1 MATSSSG
8 GDKVT
13 RNLVIGMV
21 ALVVVVG
28 ATFSYFGSKGSTTA
42 AIPSS
47 VSKTDGYGI
56 VFNADVPNVPTIDVY
71 EDFQCP
77 VCARFEAI
85 NGITLEK
92 AIEEKKAKV
101 VYHVLSFLGTES
113 ILAANASA
121 CAADED
127 KFLAFHKAFYSNQP
141 AENAGAINAT
151 FLKALGASIG
161 ITSDKFA
168 KCVDDGGYYDWV
180 KNVGE
185 AGSKANVNSTPTV
198 FVNGKEIDRNTE
210 YFNVE
215 AFANAIKG

>member
-56 VFNADVPNVPTIDVY
+56 VFNADVPNIPTIDVY

-127 KFLAFHKAFYSNQP
+127 KFLAFHKAFYTNQP

-198 FVNGKEIDRNTE
+198 FINGKEIDRNTE